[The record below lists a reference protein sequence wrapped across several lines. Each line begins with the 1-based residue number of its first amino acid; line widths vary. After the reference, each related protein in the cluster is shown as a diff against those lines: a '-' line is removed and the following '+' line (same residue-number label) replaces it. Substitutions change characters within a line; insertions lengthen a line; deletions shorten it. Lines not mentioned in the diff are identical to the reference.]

1 MSVDSTPLPF
11 TAYRLRFELLAR
23 DRLVLAA
30 HTGSALRGM
39 LYRALMDLAGPV
51 RHAGSQQLEF
61 LPNDPVRFLMATLDD
76 NSARGQDVPRPY
88 SIEPPVWADL
98 LSSGSVDARGEIT
111 LPPGSGFVFGM
122 TLYARAMELFPYVIL
137 ALKRAE
143 TAGLGRGRGRF
154 ELARVWAENPFT
166 GQTQAVFVAGDQL
179 VRVPDLAI
187 THAHVT
193 AMPQPAGRALSLAF
207 LTPTTLRANKQP
219 VLSPQFN
226 VLIHRLIE
234 RLSELSQYAG
244 SQAGPAVLPCLP
256 ATREEKNDLLRRADA
271 VRVSLDA
278 TRWMS
283 LNGYSARQQA
293 PTGLSGFAGQVTF
306 EADAAA
312 DFAPFMPLLRWGE
325 IAHVGKH
332 TVKGNGLFRIL
343 DL

>member
-1 MSVDSTPLPF
+1 MPTDSTALPF
-11 TAYRLRFELLAR
+11 TAHRLRFELRAR
-23 DRLVLAA
+23 DALVLGA
-30 HTGSALRGM
+30 HAGSALRGM

-51 RHAGSQQLEF
+51 GHAGSQHLEF

-76 NSARGQDVPRPY
+76 DSARGQDVPRPY
-88 SIEPPVWADL
+88 TIEPPVWADL
-98 LSSGSVDARGEIT
+98 LSGGSVDSRGEIT
-111 LPPGSGFVFGM
+111 LPPGGAFVFGL

-143 TAGLGRGRGRF
+143 AAGLGRGRGRF
-154 ELARVWAENPFT
+154 EVAQVWAENPFT
-166 GQTQAVFVAGDQL
+166 GETQPVYVAGDQL

-187 THAHVT
+187 THAHVA
-193 AMPQPAGRALSLAF
+193 AMPQPAGQTISIAF

-219 VLSPQFN
+219 VFAPQFN
-226 VLIHRLIE
+226 IVVHRLIE
-234 RLSELSQYAG
+234 RLTELSQYAVDETG
-244 SQAGPAVLPCLP
+244 VAALPCLP

-271 VRVSLDA
+271 VRVSLDN
-278 TRWMS
+278 TRWVS

-293 PTGLSGFAGQVTF
+293 PTGLSGFAGEVRF
-306 EADAAA
+306 EADAAG

-332 TVKGNGLFRIL
+332 AVKGNGLFRIL